1 MMQLTKQQFLIVEQA
16 AKKAGAMLSFEE
28 KKSTKSADVFFA
40 RAADRATARKHV
52 SNHFKSKKLPVT
64 IKKTSLSS
72 EDITETEIG
81 GKTVRIVY
89 KPMSGGMTETT
100 LNSTITELIPC
111 LAFLNNINETSV
123 DKLYERILK
132 LDNAKQRCYVNQSD
146 AKAGK
151 DFIEQMPE
159 SSLYSVKMNNAIA
172 IRKYLKDTNSK
183 KKIKD
188 VYWTYRAKPAGVPAN
203 SPADIVIFFN
213 DGTLL
218 GVSLKAGGESTKEPL
233 LNTYVKPIYEYFDNG
248 TLSKNLRKYLLD
260 NVYKNVGVK
269 ASNYDES
276 AERNNTLDILEKV
289 ERDNQKKYDEM
300 YDKGLGI
307 IRERLMKLM
316 VKDFKKFSAYCR
328 VQILKQ
334 SEVPVTIIKA
344 VNDSYKEVKDSNR
357 LNVLLSEANKV
368 TAQASPSSKQ
378 NFFIHLHQNNKIIGT
393 MNMAVRSNQVG
404 VKHKLGQ
411 FFNLAVKYNGL
422 DE

>member
-1 MMQLTKQQFLIVEQA
+1 MLLTKQQFTLVEQA

-28 KKSTKSADVFFA
+28 KKSTKSADVFYA
-40 RAADRATARKHV
+40 RAADRTTARKHV
-52 SNHFKSKKLPVT
+52 GNHFKSKKLPVT
-64 IKKTSLSS
+64 VKKTSLSS

-100 LNSTITELIPC
+100 LNSTITELVPC
-111 LAFLNNINETSV
+111 LAFLNGINDTKIDALY
-123 DKLYERILK
+123 DKILK
-132 LDNAKQRCYVNQSD
+132 LDNAKQKCYVTPSD

-159 SSLYSVKMNNAIA
+159 SSLYSTKMSNAIA

-213 DGTLL
+213 DGSIL

-248 TLSKNLRKYLLD
+248 TLSKKLREKLLKE
-260 NVYKNVGVK
+260 VYNKVGIT
-269 ASNYDES
+269 SRNYDD
-276 AERNNTLDILEKV
+276 AERNATLDKLEKV

-300 YDKGLGI
+300 YDKGLDI
-307 IRERLMKLM
+307 IRKDLMKVM
-316 VKDFKKFSAYCR
+316 TKDYKKFVAYCR
-328 VQILKQ
+328 KQILKQ

-344 VNDSYKEVKDSNR
+344 VNDTYKEVKDSNR
-357 LNVLLSEANKV
+357 LSVLLAEANKV
-368 TAQASPSSKQ
+368 TAEASTSSKQ
-378 NFFIHLHQNNKIIGT
+378 NFLLCLYNGSKKIGV
-393 MNMAVRSNQVG
+393 MNMSVRSNQVG
-404 VKHKLGQ
+404 IKHKLGQ
-411 FFNLAVKYNGL
+411 FYNLAVKYNGL
-422 DE
+422 D

>member
-1 MMQLTKQQFLIVEQA
+1 MLLTKQQFTLVEQA

-28 KKSTKSADVFFA
+28 KKSTKSADVFYA

-52 SNHFKSKKLPVT
+52 GNHFKSKKLPVT
-64 IKKTSLSS
+64 VKKTSLSS

-100 LNSTITELIPC
+100 LNSTITELVPC
-111 LAFLNNINETSV
+111 LAFLNNINDTKV
-123 DKLYERILK
+123 DVLYEKILK
-132 LDNAKQRCYVNQSD
+132 LDNAKQKCYVTPSD

-159 SSLYSVKMNNAIA
+159 SSLYSTKMANAIA

-213 DGTLL
+213 DGSIL

-248 TLSKNLRKYLLD
+248 TLSQKLRAKLLTE
-260 NVYKNVGVK
+260 VYNKVGIT
-269 ASNYDES
+269 SRNYDD
-276 AERNNTLDILEKV
+276 AERNSTLDKLEKV

-300 YDKGLGI
+300 YDKGLDI
-307 IRERLMKLM
+307 IRKDLMKVM
-316 VKDFKKFSAYCR
+316 TKDYKKFAAYCR
-328 VQILKQ
+328 KQILKQ

-344 VNDSYKEVKDSNR
+344 VNDTYKEVKDSNR
-357 LNVLLSEANKV
+357 LNVLLTEANKV
-368 TAQASPSSKQ
+368 TAEASTSSKQ
-378 NFFIHLHQNNKIIGT
+378 NFLLCLYNGNKKIGV
-393 MNMAVRSNQVG
+393 MNMSVRSNQVG

-411 FFNLAVKYNGL
+411 FYNLAVKYNGL
-422 DE
+422 D

>member
-1 MMQLTKQQFLIVEQA
+1 MILTRAQFLIVEQA
-16 AKKAGAMLSFEE
+16 AKKAGTILSFES
-28 KKSTKSADVFFA
+28 KKSTKTTDVFYA
-40 RAADRATARKHV
+40 RAADRATARKHIN
-52 SNHFKSKKLPVT
+52 NHFNSKKLPVT
-64 IKKTSLSS
+64 VKKTSLSS

-81 GKTVRIVY
+81 GNLVRIVY

-100 LNSTITELIPC
+100 LNSTITELVPC
-111 LAFLNNINETSV
+111 LAFLNNINDTKV
-123 DKLYERILK
+123 NVLYEKILK
-132 LDNAKQRCYVNQSD
+132 LDNAKQKCYVTSSD

-159 SSLYSVKMNNAIA
+159 SSLYSAKMANAIA

-213 DGTLL
+213 DGSIL

-248 TLSKNLRKYLLD
+248 NASKKLREKLLKE
-260 NVYKNVGVK
+260 VYNKVGIT
-269 ASNYDES
+269 SRNYDD
-276 AERNNTLDILEKV
+276 AERNSTLEKLEKV

-300 YDKGLGI
+300 YDKGLDI
-307 IRERLMKLM
+307 IRKDLMKVM
-316 VKDFKKFSAYCR
+316 TKDFKHFASYCR
-328 VQILKQ
+328 KQILKQ

-344 VNDSYKEVKDSNR
+344 VNDTYREIKDSNR
-357 LNVLLSEANKV
+357 LSVLLAEANKV
-368 TAQASPSSKQ
+368 TAEASTSSKQ
-378 NFFIHLHQNNKIIGT
+378 NFLLCLYNGSKKIGV
-393 MNMAVRSNQVG
+393 MNMSVRSNQVG

-411 FFNLAVKYNGL
+411 FYNLAVKYNGL
-422 DE
+422 N

>member
-1 MMQLTKQQFLIVEQA
+1 MILTRPQYNIVEQA

-28 KKSTKSADVFFA
+28 KKSTKSVDVFFA

-81 GKTVRIVY
+81 GSTVRIVY

-100 LNSTITELIPC
+100 LNSTITELVPC
-111 LAFLNNINETSV
+111 LAFLNGINDTKI
-123 DKLYERILK
+123 DDLYKKLLK
-132 LDNAKQRCYVNQSD
+132 LDNAKQRCYVTSSD

-159 SSLYSVKMNNAIA
+159 SSLYSVKMSNAIA
-172 IRKYLKDTNSK
+172 IRKFLKDTNSK

-213 DGTLL
+213 DGSIL

-248 TLSKNLRKYLLD
+248 NMSKRLREKLLKE
-260 NVYKNVGVK
+260 VYNKVGIT
-269 ASNYDES
+269 SRNYDD
-276 AERNNTLDILEKV
+276 AERNNTLDKLEKV

-307 IRERLMKLM
+307 IRTDLMKVM
-316 VKDFKKFSAYCR
+316 TKDFKKFASYCR
-328 VQILKQ
+328 KQILKQ

-344 VNDSYKEVKDSNR
+344 VNDTYREVKDSNR
-357 LNVLLSEANKV
+357 LSVLLAEANKV
-368 TAQASPSSKQ
+368 TAEASTSSKQ
-378 NFFIHLHQNNKIIGT
+378 NFIICLYTGNKKIGV
-393 MNMAVRSNQVG
+393 MNMSVRSNQVG

-411 FFNLAVKYNGL
+411 FYNLAVKYNGL
-422 DE
+422 D

>member
-1 MMQLTKQQFLIVEQA
+1 MILTRPQYNIVEQA

-28 KKSTKSADVFFA
+28 KKSTKSVDVFFA

-81 GKTVRIVY
+81 GNTVRIVY

-100 LNSTITELIPC
+100 LNSTITELVPC
-111 LAFLNNINETSV
+111 LAFLNGINDTKI
-123 DKLYERILK
+123 DDLYKKLLK
-132 LDNAKQRCYVNQSD
+132 LDNAKQRCYVTSSD

-159 SSLYSVKMNNAIA
+159 SSLYSVKMSNAIA
-172 IRKYLKDTNSK
+172 IRKFLKDTNSK

-213 DGTLL
+213 DGSIL

-248 TLSKNLRKYLLD
+248 NMSKRLREKLLKE
-260 NVYKNVGVK
+260 VYNKVGIT
-269 ASNYDES
+269 SRNYDD
-276 AERNNTLDILEKV
+276 AERNNTLDKLEKV

-307 IRERLMKLM
+307 IRTDLMKVM
-316 VKDFKKFSAYCR
+316 TKDFKKFASYCR
-328 VQILKQ
+328 KQILKQ

-344 VNDSYKEVKDSNR
+344 VNDTYKEVKDSNR
-357 LNVLLSEANKV
+357 LSVLLSEATKV
-368 TAQASPSSKQ
+368 TAEASTSSKQ
-378 NFFIHLHQNNKIIGT
+378 NFIICLYTGNKKIGV
-393 MNMAVRSNQVG
+393 MNMSVRSNQVG

-411 FFNLAVKYNGL
+411 FYNLAVKYNGL
-422 DE
+422 D